1 MRRTFIA
8 LAVVAVAGLVA
19 TGAFRYFASCA
30 PVPGPLARL
39 GLSSAANC
47 AAPAAPIGPAAAD
60 TPRLVEPPTVT
71 VATAAQREFVD
82 RLFVSGTLVA
92 REEALVAARI
102 DGVAIVE
109 LDAEDGD
116 TVAAG
121 QVLARLDQ
129 SQLDA
134 QLAQNDAATARADA
148 AIAQAQSQIEQF
160 EAQLALASDDSDR
173 AHRLGGQVMAA
184 ATIEQREVLVRTTGA
199 QLAAAKNG
207 LALARADRKSRDAE
221 RQELLVRIARTEVKA
236 PVAGLVSRR
245 TARLGATVSSV
256 GEPLFRIIRDGAVD
270 LEADVPEQSLARLAV
285 GMPAKLRLPGVAD
298 EADGMVR
305 LVSEEVDKASRTGKA
320 RIALAAGALARI
332 GSFASG
338 EIQVVR
344 SQGVGVP
351 ASAVQ
356 REAAG
361 ARVLVVRDGLVELRR
376 VTVGIAEGDALQ
388 IASGVAAGETV
399 VARAAAF
406 LRDGDRVRAVALAA
420 AAPAGVAP

>member
-1 MRRTFIA
+1 MRRAFA
-8 LAVVAVAGLVA
+8 LLAVVAVAGLA
-19 TGAFRYFASCA
+19 AIGAFRYFASCA
-30 PVPGPLARL
+30 PVPAPLAGL

-47 AAPAAPIGPAAAD
+47 PAPVGPAAAE
-60 TPRLVEPPTVT
+60 TPRVVEPPTVT

-92 REEALVAARI
+92 REEALVAARV
-102 DGVAIVE
+102 DGLAIVE

-116 TVAAG
+116 TVAVG
-121 QVLARLDQ
+121 QVLARLDR

-160 EAQLALASDDSDR
+160 EAQLGLATDDSDR

-184 ATIEQREVLVRTTGA
+184 ATIEQREVAVRTAGA

-207 LALARADRKSRDAE
+207 LALARADRKSREAE

-256 GEPLFRIIRDGAVD
+256 GEPLFRIIKDGAVD

-298 EADGMVR
+298 EADGVVR

-320 RIALAAGALARI
+320 RIALAAGAPARV
-332 GSFASG
+332 GSFVSG
-338 EIQVVR
+338 EIAIAR
-344 SQGVGVP
+344 GQGVGVP

-356 REAAG
+356 RDGDG
-361 ARVLVVRDGLVELRR
+361 ARVLVVRDGMVELRR
-376 VTVGIAEGDALQ
+376 VSAGIAEGDALE
-388 IASGVAAGETV
+388 ILSGVAAGERV

-406 LRDGDRVRAVALAA
+406 LRGGDRVRAVLAA
-420 AAPAGVAP
+420 ADASAPGAAP